1 MVEVPFTVE
10 FGIPLSPLREGYLCE
25 VECIAESEVDSPDL
39 GNVYAV
45 IRERVGS
52 DVLEHRIEITPH
64 WPYCAKHQLLSLMGP
79 TIWEEARGLY
89 VTRELEALWAD
100 ANPDAVAEHWPD
112 PSREYGTHS
121 GRL

>member
-25 VECIAESEVDSPDL
+25 VECIAESEVDSADL
-39 GNVYAV
+39 NAVYVVV
-45 IRERVGS
+45 IEGMGDDRK
-52 DVLEHRIEITPH
+52 EHRIPVHPNGWHMKEP
-64 WPYCAKHQLLSLMGP
+64 LLQVMAP

-89 VTRELEALWAD
+89 VTRELEAMWAD
-100 ANPDAVAEHWPD
+100 QNPDAVAVHWPD